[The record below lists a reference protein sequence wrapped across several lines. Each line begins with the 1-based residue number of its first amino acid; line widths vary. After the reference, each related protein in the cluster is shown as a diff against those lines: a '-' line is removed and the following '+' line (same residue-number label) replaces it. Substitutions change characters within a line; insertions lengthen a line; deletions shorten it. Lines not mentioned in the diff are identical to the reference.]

1 MIYVGTAGWTLYRA
15 ADAFPVA
22 GTILERYAAVLPAV
36 EVNSSFYRSHS
47 PTTYAKWAACTPRR
61 FRFAVK
67 LPQEIT
73 HEERLRRSRRPLE
86 SFLAE
91 TRGLGRRLG
100 PLLVQLPP
108 SLEFESRIA
117 RRFFGML
124 RQMHDGPV
132 VCEPRHQS
140 WFTERAEAV
149 LVEHRVGRVAADPA
163 TVPAAARP
171 GGWPGVAYWRLHGS
185 PRKYWSVY
193 DTERLRRWAAAA
205 LALPRR
211 TDAWCVFDN
220 TAGGGAVRNALEFA
234 ALVGGPRG
242 RHVAA
247 VHDRPRRR
255 PRAA

>member
-1 MIYVGTAGWTLYRA
+1 MIYVGTAGWTLYKA
-15 ADAFPVA
+15 ADAFPVT
-22 GTILERYAAVLPAV
+22 GTILERYAHVLPAV
-36 EVNSSFYRSHS
+36 EVNSSFYRSHA

-73 HEERLRRSRRPLE
+73 HEERLRRSRKLLE
-86 SFLAE
+86 SFIAE
-91 TRGLGRRLG
+91 TQGLGRRLG

-108 SLEFESRIA
+108 SLEFEPRIA

-124 RQMHDGPV
+124 RQLHAGPV

-140 WFTERAEAV
+140 WFNERAEAM

-171 GGWPGVAYWRLHGS
+171 GGWPGVAYWRLHGA

-193 DTERLRRWAAAA
+193 DTERLRRWAAEA

-234 ALVGGPRG
+234 ALVGGPDG

-247 VHDRPRRR
+247 VHDRP
-255 PRAA
+255 